1 MTPDARV
8 QEAMRALDFI
18 ERRGYRRCDIPA
30 CNCGSWHGGNAE
42 ERLRDFHEELVNA
55 DVETNGKTLI
65 GALREV
71 LSERASLMAE
81 TERLRSALREAR
93 TLAQSIIGHEIE
105 SLSCDRDGETYCGC
119 VRETATALLT
129 TIDSLLTPTR
139 DPQ

>member
-42 ERLRDFHEELVNA
+42 ERLREFHEELVNA

-71 LSERASLMAE
+71 LSERASLMTE
-81 TERLRSALREAR
+81 TERLRSVLQRWAAWS
-93 TLAQSIIGHEIE
+93 AGHEDDLLPGKYRSE
-105 SLSCDRDGETYCGC
+105 LTDLQRDT
-119 VRETATALLT
+119 
-129 TIDSLLTPTR
+129 DSLLTPPR

>member
-1 MTPDARV
+1 MSTPDARV

-42 ERLRDFHEELVNA
+42 ERLRDFHEEIVNA

-81 TERLRSALREAR
+81 TERLRSALEEAR
-93 TLAQSIIGHEIE
+93 WYVREIKR
-105 SLSCDRDGETYCGC
+105 LRDGFRFESPD
-119 VRETATALLT
+119 ADALLT
-129 TIDSLLTPTR
+129 RIDSLLTQTR